1 MKKIG
6 IFGGTFDP
14 IHRLHLR
21 ISTIAKNALQLD
33 QMIFVPTGNPP
44 HKDNEQVTDF
54 FHRYNMVR
62 LALKDL
68 DGFVVS
74 DVENQNRLNK
84 SYTSDTLDYFS
95 TRYPEDQLYF
105 VVGSDS
111 LFDIENW
118 KNPQNIFDKA
128 ILVVFYRPGKFSRE
142 ELHSQV
148 RYLTKKYEAKILE
161 ISIFA
166 EDLSSTEIR
175 KDYSDGDLSNSDVID
190 PNVRMYIEEH
200 QLYGSRNFRKDQ

>member
-14 IHRLHLR
+14 IHRLHLG

-44 HKDNEQVTDF
+44 HKDNERVTDF

-74 DVENQNRLNK
+74 DVENKNRLNK

-190 PNVRMYIEEH
+190 PSVRMYIEEH